1 MSALQRMARPCLSV
15 SLATLVLSASAG
27 VCAADKGVET
37 LATKWR
43 ILDSK
48 SGVIE
53 SVLEFRQ
60 EDDGTFSGYVVKSS
74 PNPLINLYE
83 TCIKCPVPYKD
94 QPIVGMRVLWGFKPD
109 GADGLKFKDGH
120 AFDPKNG
127 KTYRGKIRLSSDQR
141 RMYLRGYIGT
151 SLLGRT
157 EVWLRGDGSLTKS
170 LSE

>member
-1 MSALQRMARPCLSV
+1 MSIFQRVARPSV
-15 SLATLVLSASAG
+15 SVVLVAVAALSASG
-27 VCAADKGVET
+27 VWADKASEN

-53 SVLEFRQ
+53 SILEFRQ
-60 EDDGTFSGYVVKSS
+60 EDDGTYSGYVIKSA

-83 TCIKCPVPYKD
+83 TCVKCPAPYKD

-109 GADGLKFKDGH
+109 GQEGFKFKDGH

-127 KTYRGKIRLSSDQR
+127 KTYRGKIRISPDQR

-170 LSE
+170 LTE